1 MIETWSS
8 WDGVSLQI
16 YQNHQEDVCYSKDVF
31 LCKFMRIM
39 LLVIFCLRIAIFKL
53 VTRYLHNIQQVCL
66 KNIHLFGLQTF
77 QQTFK
82 RNLKQFHQTVWLLA
96 LSNWLSQL
104 LKIGRLGYE
113 SIFVESVPFNSDLN
127 RFYQLSKHSSIEL
140 FNQAESKEWGAT
152 KCSKFLK
159 S

>member
-1 MIETWSS
+1 
-8 WDGVSLQI
+8 
-16 YQNHQEDVCYSKDVF
+16 
-31 LCKFMRIM
+31 MRIM

-127 RFYQLSKHSSIEL
+127 RFYQLSKHSIHRVVQPSRKWRVRS
-140 FNQAESKEWGAT
+140 NQVLKISKILVLIMCIRRYKLLANAMRPIGIW
-152 KCSKFLK
+152 
-159 S
+159 